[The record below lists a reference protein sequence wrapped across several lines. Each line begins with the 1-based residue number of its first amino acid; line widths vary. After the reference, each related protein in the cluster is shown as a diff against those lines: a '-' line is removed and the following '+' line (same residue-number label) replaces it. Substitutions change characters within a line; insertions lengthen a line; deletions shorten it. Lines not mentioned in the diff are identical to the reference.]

1 MDNIK
6 QYVGDIDFA
15 SSRKVGTLI
24 NNLCKAK
31 LVFGSVIGKN
41 QKAGNKTRFS
51 FDYADLPSVNVLTTS
66 VLAHYNLA
74 IVNLPIVMNG
84 KCIYRV
90 RLYHPSE
97 QWLQASCPLLLD
109 DITSQKM
116 GSAMSY
122 ARRYLKLGLLD
133 IAAVGE
139 DDDGHGSSAE
149 QLKNQQKKINKFL
162 KLPENEFLNALEENE
177 TDGENGESDTGET
190 EQDDTTETKET
201 KKDGKNNEQ

>member
-1 MDNIK
+1 MDDTK

-15 SSRKVGTLI
+15 ASRKVGTLI
-24 NNLCKAK
+24 NSLCKAK

-41 QKAGNKTRFS
+41 QKAGNKAKFG
-51 FDYADLPSVNVLTTS
+51 FDYADLPAVNVLTTA

-74 IVNLPIVMNG
+74 LVNLPIVING

-116 GSAMSY
+116 GSAMTY
-122 ARRYLKLGLLD
+122 ARRYLKMGLLD

-139 DDDGHGSSAE
+139 DDDGQGASKAQE
-149 QLKNQQKKINKFL
+149 LKNQQNAILKFL
-162 KLPENEFLNALEENE
+162 KDKDNEFLKALEEE
-177 TDGENGESDTGET
+177 EATDGEVNISDNGEEP
-190 EQDDTTETKET
+190 QNNYATTQKER
-201 KKDGKNNEQ
+201 DKNE